1 MMPTVLMLKPS
12 VLTLT
17 AKVRMA
23 PTTSRKMLAPMLIA
37 PPSRQALA
45 LRVRPTRSGPR
56 ETPDRGGAARS
67 AGAVAGTQLG
77 VVDGQPHRPRDLELE
92 DEPGEQADP
101 GEGQQLPLAVGGP
114 LQAPARGRPAG
125 AEQQGLPGPP

>member
-1 MMPTVLMLKPS
+1 MLQNSRDRSRPITPATIRMMPTVLMLKPS
-12 VLTLT
+12 VVTLT

-23 PTTSRKMLAPMLIA
+23 PITSRKMLAPMLIA

-77 VVDGQPHRPRDLELE
+77 GVARQPHRPPAPER
-92 DEPGEQADP
+92 G
-101 GEGQQLPLAVGGP
+101 GGP
-114 LQAPARGRPAG
+114 A
-125 AEQQGLPGPP
+125 